1 MGGRATLAPI
11 TVAVVGDGL
20 LFASSRFAG
29 SESDPMDVPPWDTVV
44 ARYDRDKDGQL
55 AVTEPPEADGIV
67 LRREVS
73 KETPGNFL
81 PWRRALALS
90 DADKSGIVLQ
100 GRVRGDAG
108 VPPRERGQRD
118 RNPRRRQGRQHRVA
132 RRVEGQPRYPRDAV
146 AAALPRPAVFVR
158 DGGMVTSYAAD
169 SGTVI
174 LDRQRLGALG
184 QYPASPIA
192 ADGRIY
198 ASSEAGTIV
207 VFRAADT
214 LDVLARNDLGE
225 SITAT
230 PAIAA
235 DTLYV
240 RTARQLW
247 AFGS

>member
-1 MGGRATLAPI
+1 
-11 TVAVVGDGL
+11 
-20 LFASSRFAG
+20 
-29 SESDPMDVPPWDTVV
+29 
-44 ARYDRDKDGQL
+44 
-55 AVTEPPEADGIV
+55 
-67 LRREVS
+67 
-73 KETPGNFL
+73 
-81 PWRRALALS
+81 
-90 DADKSGIVLQ
+90 
-100 GRVRGDAG
+100 
-108 VPPRERGQRD
+108 
-118 RNPRRRQGRQHRVA
+118 
-132 RRVEGQPRYPRDAV
+132 
-146 AAALPRPAVFVR
+146 
-158 DGGMVTSYAAD
+158 MVTSYAAD

-184 QYPASPIA
+184 QYAASPIA

-240 RTARQLW
+240 RTARHLW